1 MVKTKH
7 DKTDGLL
14 GSLQKKMVVII
25 CTLLIIVLTSC
36 CDFGG

>member
-14 GSLQKKMVVII
+14 GSLQKKNGSYNLHVVDY
-25 CTLLIIVLTSC
+25 CS
-36 CDFGG
+36 DFML